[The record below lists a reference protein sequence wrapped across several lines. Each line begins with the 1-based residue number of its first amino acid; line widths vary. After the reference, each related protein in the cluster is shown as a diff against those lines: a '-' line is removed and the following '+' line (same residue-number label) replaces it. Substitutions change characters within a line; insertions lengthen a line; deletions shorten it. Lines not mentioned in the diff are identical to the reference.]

1 LAGKDPVNREFVP
14 NIPKRPQ
21 QGSACHPKDPLR
33 LTPLSMEE
41 PKDIRETRRVPSVAE
56 QFPNCTP
63 HEPSEGTVEKDVIV
77 IFNFPT

>member
-1 LAGKDPVNREFVP
+1 
-14 NIPKRPQ
+14 
-21 QGSACHPKDPLR
+21 
-33 LTPLSMEE
+33 MEE

-77 IFNFPT
+77 IFNFPTKGTKTQGRPPTPPDVLIRREAFPSELPKKNPDL